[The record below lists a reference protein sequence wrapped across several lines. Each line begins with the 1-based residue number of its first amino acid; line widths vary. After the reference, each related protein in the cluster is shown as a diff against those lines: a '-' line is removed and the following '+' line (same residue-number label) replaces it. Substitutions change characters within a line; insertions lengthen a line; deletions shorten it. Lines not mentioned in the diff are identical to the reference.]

1 VTPWL
6 VVDGLAEAV
15 EVAGGLGTALVV
27 DLENTL
33 VDYGSSAD
41 DRLVAMSAALD
52 AVVADGRLERLAFL
66 SNGRFS
72 APLPVLSHPAVEVE
86 ALAGARKPYVRL
98 PPLRRLRA
106 DLAGAAVFG
115 DQPLTD
121 GRLARNLGGVWLQP
135 RHAVEASP
143 DEPWWPRV
151 MRRRGARVVRRHFTP
166 STPAGAG
173 EAGGAGGPDL

>member
-1 VTPWL
+1 VTPLTLWL

-15 EVAGGLGTALVV
+15 SVAGAHGPALVV

-41 DRLVAMSAALD
+41 DRLAAMSAALD
-52 AVVADGRLERLAFL
+52 AVAADGRLRRLAFV

-72 APLPVLSHPAVEVE
+72 APLPALSHPAVEVE
-86 ALAGARKPYVRL
+86 TLAGARKPYVWL
-98 PPLRRLRA
+98 PPLRALRSS
-106 DLAGAAVFG
+106 LAGATVYG

-135 RHAVEASP
+135 CHAVVVSP

-151 MRRRGARVVRRHFTP
+151 MRRRGARVVRRHFSP
-166 STPAGAG
+166 LVPN
-173 EAGGAGGPDL
+173 L